1 MNTFEPGTKF
11 ATRAG
16 LGPGAARAVAAY
28 APAVPDATPSAP
40 IDVTVS
46 IVSGGD
52 PALLLDCL
60 ASLPEAAGGARVEVV
75 VIDNASAAGLAEV
88 AKAHPQVRIVRNRA
102 RRGFGA
108 NHNAAAANA
117 RGRHLFVLNDDTIL
131 HPGCVERLSRFL
143 DQNGSVGA
151 AGPRIYHADGRRQP
165 SAFHFPTPGR
175 VALTAVTLQRAG
187 WVLSDTE
194 RIRAVD
200 WVHGAA
206 MMIRMDAF
214 RQAGGFD
221 ERFFMYLEDVDLCR
235 RLADL
240 GWRVAFFP
248 PASLVHLEN
257 RSTAAVP
264 ERRVYQ
270 HARSRSLYATKHHG
284 SGGARAVQAVTA
296 AMWSGRVVAAGVL
309 RRPDGQR
316 AFFREQVRAARDPH
330 GRPAV
335 EDLAS

>member
-1 MNTFEPGTKF
+1 MP
-11 ATRAG
+11 AT
-16 LGPGAARAVAAY
+16 
-28 APAVPDATPSAP
+28 TPSDQV
-40 IDVTVS
+40 DVTVS

-60 ASLPEAAGGARVEVV
+60 ASIAEAAGGASVEVV
-75 VIDNASAAGLAEV
+75 VVDNASESGLPEV
-88 AKAHPQVRIVRNRA
+88 AAAHPHVRIVRNRT

-108 NHNAAAANA
+108 NHNAVAGSAC
-117 RGRHLFVLNDDTIL
+117 GRHLFVLNDDTVL
-131 HPGCVERLSRFL
+131 HPGCIERLSRFL

-165 SAFHFPTPGR
+165 SAFHFPTPAR
-175 VALTAVTLQRAG
+175 VALTSLTLQRAG

-235 RLADL
+235 RLAGL
-240 GWRVAFFP
+240 GWRIAFFP

-264 ERRVYQ
+264 EGRVYQ
-270 HARSRSLYATKHHG
+270 HARSRSLYARKHHG
-284 SGGARAVQAVTA
+284 SGGARAVQAMTA
-296 AMWSGRVVAAGVL
+296 AMWGGRVVAARLLG
-309 RRPDGQR
+309 RPGGQLE
-316 AFFREQVRAARDPH
+316 FFREQVRAARDPH
-330 GRPAV
+330 RRPAI
-335 EDLAS
+335 EDLAAAGPTGATGPTGPTGPEERMAS

>member
-1 MNTFEPGTKF
+1 VPADSNTDQ
-11 ATRAG
+11 
-16 LGPGAARAVAAY
+16 V
-28 APAVPDATPSAP
+28 
-40 IDVTVS
+40 DVTVS

-52 PALLLDCL
+52 PELLGDCL
-60 ASLPEAAGGARVEVV
+60 ASLPDAAGRASVEVV
-75 VIDNASAAGLAEV
+75 VVDNASADGLAGI
-88 AKAHPQVRIVRNRA
+88 AADHPALRIVRNRT
-102 RRGFGA
+102 RRGFAA

-131 HPGCVERLSRFL
+131 HPRCVERLSRFL
-143 DQNGSVGA
+143 DQNGSVGV
-151 AGPRIYHADGRRQP
+151 AGPRIYHADGRHQP
-165 SAFHFPTPGR
+165 SAFRFPTPAR

-187 WVLSDTE
+187 WVLSETE
-194 RIRAVD
+194 RIRRVD

-240 GWRVAFFP
+240 GWKVAFFP

-270 HARSRSLYATKHHG
+270 HARSRSLYAAKHHG
-284 SGGARAVQAVTA
+284 SGGERAVQAMTA
-296 AMWSGRVVAAGVL
+296 AMWGGRVAAASLL
-309 RRPDGQR
+309 RRPGEQR

-330 GRPAV
+330 RRPAI
-335 EDLAS
+335 EDLAAGDGSEPDPAERVAS